1 MPRGGTCR
9 ELKDLFPT
17 GVLEPEFGCHAQVV
31 CTEHTLYKH
40 EFLVV
45 DLFVHLTMYSPL
57 RLLSTTLQLVRLV
70 QQSDPLLP
78 HMLVPRGLWISVIE
92 RQNLD

>member
-45 DLFVHLTMYSPL
+45 DDTFLSPYY
-57 RLLSTTLQLVRLV
+57 LLAIATTIYYVTIGST
-70 QQSDPLLP
+70 SAA
-78 HMLVPRGLWISVIE
+78 I
-92 RQNLD
+92 